1 MNLLILISLI
11 VGTLRTSIP
20 LIIGAV
26 GEIFNERVGIINI
39 GIEGIM
45 LFGAFMAVYGA
56 WAFQNPLIGVLLAL
70 FTGMIWGFLF
80 GAISTHLR
88 GDQII
93 AGMGINVFAMGF
105 TEMMIPLIWGT
116 YGYSETVK
124 RLPPLFQ
131 YGGERISYFLAFTIA
146 LVVFSHT
153 FLYKTKWGLHLRSCG
168 ENPLAADAA
177 GINVYKIR
185 YLTSIFSSALFSL
198 AGAYMSVDWNDA
210 FVKEMTGGR
219 GFIALALVIF
229 ANWRPFLALIGG
241 LLFGF
246 FDALQFRIGAALGV
260 GVPPQIPQMIPYLA
274 TILFLLLLGKVKGPT
289 AAGKPFV
296 KE

>member
-1 MNLLILISLI
+1 VNYLILASLLI
-11 VGTLRTSIP
+11 GTLRTSIP
-20 LIIGAV
+20 LIIGAI
-26 GEIFNERVGIINI
+26 GEIFNERAGITNI
-39 GIEGIM
+39 GIEGVM
-45 LFGAFMAVYGA
+45 LFGAFIAVYGTWLA
-56 WAFQNPLIGVLLAL
+56 QNPFIGLLWALLSGIAWGLI
-70 FTGMIWGFLF
+70 F

-88 GDQII
+88 GDQIV
-93 AGMGINVFAMGF
+93 AGIGINVFAMGF

-116 YGYSETVK
+116 YGYSESVN

-131 YGGERISYFLAFTIA
+131 LYGERISYFLPLTVLLAVLSSI
-146 LVVFSHT
+146 V
-153 FLYKTKWGLHLRSCG
+153 LYRTKWGLRLRSCG

-177 GINVYKIR
+177 GISVYKVR
-185 YLTSIFSSALFSL
+185 YLTSVFSSILFSL
-198 AGAYMSVDWNDA
+198 AGAYMGIDWNDS

-229 ANWRPFLALIGG
+229 ANWKPLLALAGG

-260 GVPPQIPQMIPYLA
+260 GVPPQVPQMIPYIA
-274 TILFLLLLGKVKGPT
+274 TILFLLAIGRVRGPS